1 MEHHCI
7 LYHISQSCCA
17 VHNEYHSQPFPGF
30 FVSQPT
36 TFFHEQTQ
44 ESGLFFRF
52 FTSMENTTIGPW
64 ATLRTRGRCLNVF
77 SVILKL
83 SYYLPLEKGMVLHLN
98 KLESPLPK
106 YALCNIGEFL
116 HTSNII
122 LLFSYNLP
130 LEEGMILHLNKL
142 EFPSHKDAMCQV
154 KLKLAQWC
162 EKRRYNFTVLLLS
175 PLGKWHDPLFGQ
187 T

>member
-1 MEHHCI
+1 
-7 LYHISQSCCA
+7 
-17 VHNEYHSQPFPGF
+17 
-30 FVSQPT
+30 
-36 TFFHEQTQ
+36 
-44 ESGLFFRF
+44 
-52 FTSMENTTIGPW
+52 MENTTIGPW

-162 EKRRYNFTVLLLS
+162 ERRRYNFTVSLLS
-175 PLGKWHDPLFGQ
+175 PLGKWHDPLFEQ
-187 T
+187 N

>member
-1 MEHHCI
+1 MPMGNIAHPRKMFKCFQCNFKII
-7 LYHISQSCCA
+7 L
-17 VHNEYHSQPFPGF
+17 
-30 FVSQPT
+30 
-36 TFFHEQTQ
+36 
-44 ESGLFFRF
+44 
-52 FTSMENTTIGPW
+52 
-64 ATLRTRGRCLNVF
+64 
-77 SVILKL
+77 L
-83 SYYLPLEKGMVLHLN
+83 SPLGKDMVLHLN

-122 LLFSYNLP
+122 LLFTCSYNLP

-142 EFPSHKDAMCQV
+142 EFPSHKDTMCQV

-162 EKRRYNFTVLLLS
+162 ERRRYNFTVSLLS

-187 T
+187 TWIPSTQGCFVPSLVETVVLKKIFQYF